1 MLKNQKIHFIGIG
14 GAGMSAI
21 AKVLFEQGYDVSG
34 SDLKESRYT
43 NSLQALGV
51 KVAIGHSPNNLNGA
65 ETVVIS
71 TAIPPHNVELTA
83 AKEQG
88 LTVLSRAQMLAY
100 IANKKETVAVAGTH
114 GKTTTTSLIAHLFQT
129 ANLNPTFLIGGELND
144 IGSNARHGKGK
155 YCVVEADESDGSLI
169 NIKPK
174 VEVITNLD
182 TDHLDYY
189 QSFARLVETFKQ
201 WVASLSSDGC
211 LVINQQTVS
220 LDELI
225 KVCPAKVITYGA
237 TAEANYYYEV
247 VKLTGFASQ
256 FKVYTQGKCLGSF
269 QLNIPGQ
276 HNIENALAALA
287 LSQHL
292 QIDLSVV
299 KKALASFKGV
309 KRRWQL
315 LGKSRGITVID
326 DYAHH
331 PTEIKA
337 TVKAAVNGS
346 FKRIICI
353 FQPHRFSRTKL
364 LAEEYKDSFSAVD
377 ILVLTDIYSAGEQ
390 PLPGVSGKLLV
401 DKILQNQKRPRVV
414 YIPEK
419 LEVKEFLLEQ
429 VKPGDL
435 VLTIGAGDIWMV
447 GSEIL
452 NLLAEA

>member
-1 MLKNQKIHFIGIG
+1 MSKNQKIHFIGIG

-21 AKVLFEQGYDVSG
+21 AKVLLEQGYQVSG

-43 NSLQALGV
+43 KSLQALGAN
-51 KVAIGHSPNNLNGA
+51 VAIGHSPSNLNGA
-65 ETVVIS
+65 KIVVIS
-71 TAIPPHNVELTA
+71 TAIPAHNVELTA

-88 LTVLSRAQMLAY
+88 LTVLSRAQMLAR

-114 GKTTTTSLIAHLFQT
+114 GKTTTTSLIAHLLQT
-129 ANLNPTFLIGGELND
+129 AGLSPTFLIGGELND
-144 IGSNARHGKGK
+144 IGSNAQYGQGS

-174 VEVITNLD
+174 VEVVTNLD

-189 QSFARLVETFKQ
+189 QSFTRLVETFKR
-201 WVASLSSDGC
+201 WVASLPNDGC
-211 LVINQQTVS
+211 LLINQQTAA
-220 LDELI
+220 LNELL
-225 KVCPAKVITYGA
+225 KVCPAKAITYGA
-237 TAEANYYYEV
+237 TADADYYYEATE
-247 VKLTGFASQ
+247 LSGFASR
-256 FKVYTQGKCLGSF
+256 FKVYTYGKCLGSF
-269 QLNIPGQ
+269 LLNIPGL
-276 HNIENALAALA
+276 HNIENAVTAVA

-292 QIDLSVV
+292 QLDLEVV
-299 KKALASFKGV
+299 KQALASFKGV

-315 LGKSRGITVID
+315 LGKSRGVTVID

-337 TVKAAVNGS
+337 TMRTALNGS
-346 FKRIICI
+346 FKRVICV

-364 LAEEYKDSFSAVD
+364 LAEEYKDSFNGVD
-377 ILVLTDIYSAGEQ
+377 LLVLTDIYGAGEQ

-401 DKILQNQKRPRVV
+401 DQILQNKKKPRLV

-419 LEVKEFLLEQ
+419 LQVKEFLIEQ

-435 VLTIGAGDIWMV
+435 VLTVGAGDIWMV
-447 GSEIL
+447 GTELL
-452 NLLAEA
+452 NLLVEA

>member
-21 AKVLFEQGYDVSG
+21 AKVLFEQGYQVSG

-43 NSLQALGV
+43 KSLQALGI
-51 KVAIGHSPNNLNGA
+51 KVVIGHSPNNLNGA
-65 ETVVIS
+65 KTVVIS
-71 TAIPPHNVELTA
+71 TAIPIHNVELNA

-88 LTVLSRAQMLAY
+88 LTVLSRAQMLAR
-100 IANKKETVAVAGTH
+100 IANKQETVAVAGTH
-114 GKTTTTSLIAHLFQT
+114 GKTTTTSLIAHLLQT

-144 IGSNARHGKGK
+144 IGSNARYGKGR

-189 QSFARLVETFKQ
+189 QSFTRLVETFKQ
-201 WVASLSSDGC
+201 WVASLPADGC
-211 LVINQQTVS
+211 LIINQQTPF
-220 LDELI
+220 LNQLI
-225 KVCPAKVITYGA
+225 KACPAKIITYGA
-237 TAEANYYYEV
+237 TAEANFYYEV
-247 VKLTGFASQ
+247 TELSGFSSQ

-269 QLNIPGQ
+269 LLNIPGL
-276 HNIENALAALA
+276 HNIENALAAIA
-287 LSQHL
+287 LSQHM
-292 QIDLSVV
+292 QIDLSVA
-299 KKALASFKGV
+299 KKALATFKGV

-315 LGKSRGITVID
+315 LGKSRGVTVID

-337 TVKAAVNGS
+337 TIKAAVNGS

-364 LAEEYKDSFSAVD
+364 LAKEYKDSFNGVD
-377 ILVLTDIYSAGEQ
+377 ILVLTDIYGAGEQ

-401 DKILQNQKRPRVV
+401 DRILQNQKRPRLV

-419 LEVKEFLLEQ
+419 LEIKEFLLEQ

-435 VLTIGAGDIWMV
+435 ILTVGAGDIWMV
-447 GSEIL
+447 GSEFL
-452 NLLAEA
+452 SLPVEA